1 MLSTRFA
8 LGLSLASLLSPAA
21 QAQPI
26 GWGPPP
32 PYYGYSERGRDPRE
46 GRVNAATYVANSA
59 NAGALG
65 HGGISVAEA
74 PGTMSAGLEGEAYE
88 AAVVDQLD
96 KAGYVTNAAASAHDQ
111 IAELVVVHDVVQPE
125 EPPHNP
131 VSGEVSLGAGNRGSW
146 GGISIAVDASRPLKA
161 LIATRIDAR
170 IRDKATGEL
179 LWEGHVDVVTRD
191 GDKHWTSQA
200 IAQRL
205 AAALFKDFPR
215 PVQPR

>member
-1 MLSTRFA
+1 
-8 LGLSLASLLSPAA
+8 
-21 QAQPI
+21 
-26 GWGPPP
+26 
-32 PYYGYSERGRDPRE
+32 
-46 GRVNAATYVANSA
+46 
-59 NAGALG
+59 
-65 HGGISVAEA
+65 
-74 PGTMSAGLEGEAYE
+74 
-88 AAVVDQLD
+88 
-96 KAGYVTNAAASAHDQ
+96 
-111 IAELVVVHDVVQPE
+111 VHDVVQPE

-179 LWEGHVDVVTRD
+179 LWEGHADVVTRD